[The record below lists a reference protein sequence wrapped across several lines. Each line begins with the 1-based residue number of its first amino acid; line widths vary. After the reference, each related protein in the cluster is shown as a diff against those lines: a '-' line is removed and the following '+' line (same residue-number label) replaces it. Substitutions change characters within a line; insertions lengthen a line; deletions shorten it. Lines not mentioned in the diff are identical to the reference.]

1 MKKINYPTVIAVI
14 VIAVIVLG
22 SISQAARLERY
33 LTVL

>member
-1 MKKINYPTVIAVI
+1 MKKINYPT